1 MRTGARILLILLP
14 AGIFGACQ
22 EKYDLSTLPQQPDTP
37 LDTSYV
43 ELYPPF
49 PGFAGAEDVLIGND
63 QLLYV
68 ADTRANRI
76 VMMDRAGQ
84 IMSTRTMLHPHAIT
98 QDMRLDLLVGG
109 ELVASNGDT
118 AGAIFRVHLVSSD
131 PDTAHHLEKSR
142 IDTVWRELAH
152 PARRFPG
159 LTVFYD
165 NTYLAARAGPD
176 NSSFIDPDGRV
187 LLFDAND
194 AFITPVPALTT
205 GTGSGITNIYVPTGI
220 ASFPGVKDFILIQ
233 SSQGVS
239 YAAIW
244 LQFQVT
250 SDFIGWVPKFDPAN
264 PDQRGVD
271 FIRPNMY
278 ILPQGVAIDNVRRD
292 VFIADAVL
300 DSVFKFNSRGAFKQ
314 ESFGYHR
321 SGGAM
326 RQPAGLA
333 YFSTVLYVLDGLT
346 GEILRYRLSSDVPH

>member
-1 MRTGARILLILLP
+1 MRSGAIIFLIPVAAGLL
-14 AGIFGACQ
+14 GSCQ
-22 EKYDLSTLPQQPDTP
+22 KAYDLSTLPQPPDTP

-43 ELYPPF
+43 ELFPPF

-68 ADTRANRI
+68 ADTRGNRI

-84 IMSTRTMLHPHAIT
+84 IMSTRTMLHPHAVT
-98 QDMRLDLLVGG
+98 QDFRLDLLVGG

-118 AGAIFRVHLVSSD
+118 VGAIFRVHLVSSD

-142 IDTVWRELAH
+142 IDTVWQELAK

-159 LTVFYD
+159 LAVFYD
-165 NTYLAARAGPD
+165 NTYIAARVGPD

-194 AFITPVPALTT
+194 RFITPVPALTT
-205 GTGSGITNIYVPTGI
+205 GTGSGITNIYFPTGC
-220 ASFPGVKDFILIQ
+220 AAFPGVKDFILIQ

-244 LQFQVT
+244 LQYQVT

-278 ILPQGVAIDNVRRD
+278 VLPQGVAIDNVRRD
-292 VFIADAVL
+292 VFIADATL
-300 DSVFKFNSRGAFKQ
+300 DSVFKFNSRGAFKS
-314 ESFGYHR
+314 ESFGFYR
-321 SGGAM
+321 SGGVM
-326 RQPAGLA
+326 KKPSGLA
-333 YFSTVLYVLDGLT
+333 YFATVLYVLDGET
-346 GEILRYRLSSDVPH
+346 GQILRYRLSADVPH